1 MEIYKGTE
9 EVIIGTI
16 DGKYKENEVTKVP
29 KEKTEKLISEYNSG
43 ELTLRFVDANE
54 TNSLQHEENDLH
66 KWLK

>member
-9 EVIIGTI
+9 QVIIGTI

-29 KEKTEKLISEYNSG
+29 KERTEKLISEYNSG

-54 TNSLQHEENDLH
+54 TNSL
-66 KWLK
+66 